1 MLETYC
7 PEVEVVGLAN
17 GVDSALELFEA
28 ETPELVFL
36 DIRMPSGAEG
46 FEFLRRLGNRSFY
59 VVFVTAFKE
68 YAIKAFENRALHYI
82 LKPIDEKDLRE
93 TINRLVDRRKLD
105 QKDEKSKDEYR
116 ENLMRLEA
124 EINKQITPK
133 RITIHHS
140 KGVKIIDPK
149 TITYV
154 EGSGNCSILHFEDGT
169 QYLDTR
175 TLKTYEVLLDASFF
189 RAHKSF
195 IVNLNEV
202 GEILHGD
209 EQAIVLKS
217 GKKIAVSRD
226 RKRALLDKISEMQ

>member
-7 PEVEVVGLAN
+7 PEVEVVGMAN
-17 GVDSALELFEA
+17 GVESALELFEA
-28 ETPELVFL
+28 ENPELVFL

-46 FEFLRRLGNRSFY
+46 FEFLKRLGNRSFY
-59 VVFVTAFKE
+59 VVFVTAFKD
-68 YAIKAFENRALHYI
+68 YAIRAFENRALHYI

-93 TINRLVDRRKLD
+93 TIGRLTDRRKLD
-105 QKDEKSKDEYR
+105 QKDESSLEEYR
-116 ENLMRLEA
+116 ENLRRLEA
-124 EINKQITPK
+124 EITKQSTPK
-133 RITIHHS
+133 RITVHHS

-154 EGSGNCSILHFEDGT
+154 EGNGNCSILHFEDGS

-175 TLKTYEVLLDASFF
+175 TLKTYEVLLDNNFF

-195 IVNLNEV
+195 IVNLNKV